1 MARSLAWL
9 IALAVILSVTSV
21 GAAANEAPEYG
32 DITGPVTATSMGIH
46 LPKTFSEFRRM
57 SPAQKQRAEAAVY
70 ARLPE
75 WIALLEAG
83 QVRLNEVSSIA
94 TTLRPLSA
102 SIRGLARPMQHATSA
117 GGQCQVQWSN
127 SGSGTWL
134 RGYGKT
140 TANDSVQFISV
151 YVTFRKDGVEVVSP
165 VGVGCTGGGDS
176 CPGIEEAATDW
187 TWRWSWD
194 HHTWTTYSE
203 HTVRR
208 ADGVYL
214 LGPDAPCS
222 TSLNQ

>member
-1 MARSLAWL
+1 MARSIAWL
-9 IALAVILSVTSV
+9 LALAVILGVTSI
-21 GAAANEAPEYG
+21 GAAASDVPEYG
-32 DITGPVTATSMGIH
+32 DITGPVTATSMGIR
-46 LPKTFSEFRRM
+46 LPKTQAEFRRM
-57 SPAQKQRAEAAVY
+57 TSAQKERAEAALY

-75 WIALLEAG
+75 WVVLLDAG
-83 QVRLNEVSSIA
+83 QVNVNEVTGLA
-94 TTLRPLSA
+94 ATLRPLSA

-117 GGQCQVQWSN
+117 SGQCQVQWSN

-140 TANDSVQFISV
+140 TANDAVQLISV
-151 YVTFRKDGVEVVSP
+151 EVSFYKDGGLVVP
-165 VGVGCTGGGDS
+165 TVGAGCSGGGDT
-176 CPGIEEAATDW
+176 CPGLVESVTDW

-194 HHTWTTYSE
+194 HHTWTTYSV

-214 LGPDAPCS
+214 LGPSAPCS